1 MSGFPR
7 ALPCRVVAHLVV
19 LGAALATLPASA
31 ASLLAAPFQ
40 DHAVLQRD
48 QPIPVWGQAEAGAN
62 IQLRMA
68 DRTVR
73 VRADRNGAWRAQLP
87 ALAAGGPYELEV
99 KAAGQ
104 VQRVQ
109 DLLVGDVWLCSGQS
123 NMELP
128 VNRSLDALSEIG
140 GAGNDRMRL
149 LTIPKISSP
158 VPKPGFEAPLS
169 WKPVTPQS
177 VADFSAA
184 CYYFARELQQHQD
197 VPMGLIN
204 ASWGGSRIEAWM
216 SEDALRQA
224 GGHEAAL
231 DVLSLYA
238 RDPATGTARWG
249 ALWQHWWQGLAGQAG
264 DAPWKP
270 DAPGPWTAATPSQQ
284 WLAPALADVV
294 GVAWYRATVELD
306 AGQAAQPASLE
317 LGPVDEIDLA
327 WVNGVVAGSGYGAD
341 SGRHY
346 PLPSGTLHAGR
357 NTVVVNV
364 VNTYRLGG
372 IGGPAARQALALADG
387 TRVPLA
393 DWHYRTVPKEIGN
406 PPTAPW
412 MSASGMSTLFNG
424 MVAPLA
430 GYGLRGALWY
440 QGESNT
446 GEASRY
452 AGLLDHYRSDLRAHF
467 GKDLPLLVVQLA
479 NFGPAPTRPGA
490 SEWAQLREAQ
500 RATVAQDA
508 HSALAVAIDIG
519 ERGDIHPANKQ
530 ELGRR
535 LARAARHMVYGEAMP
550 ASGPV
555 PLTARHEGDAVS
567 VRFGQVEAGL
577 VAYGGLGPVGFELC
591 GATQASCRYASARIE
606 GDRVLLRAEQAAQA
620 TRVRYGWADSPV
632 VTLYDGNGLPAGP
645 FELSIP

>member
-68 DRTVR
+68 DRTVH
-73 VRADRNGAWRAQLP
+73 VRADREGAWQAQLP

-104 VQRVQ
+104 VQRVE
-109 DLLVGDVWLCSGQS
+109 DLLIGDVWLCSGQS

-158 VPKPGFEAPLS
+158 VPKSGFEAPLS

-327 WVNGVVAGSGYGAD
+327 WGWWPAAATEPIAAVITHCPAAPCMRAGTRWWSTSSTPIDWAGS
-341 SGRHY
+341 
-346 PLPSGTLHAGR
+346 
-357 NTVVVNV
+357 
-364 VNTYRLGG
+364 
-372 IGGPAARQALALADG
+372 AARPRARPWRWPTGRACRWPTG
-387 TRVPLA
+387 T
-393 DWHYRTVPKEIGN
+393 
-406 PPTAPW
+406 TAPFPKR
-412 MSASGMSTLFNG
+412 LEIRQRR
-424 MVAPLA
+424 
-430 GYGLRGALWY
+430 RGC
-440 QGESNT
+440 
-446 GEASRY
+446 RP
-452 AGLLDHYRSDLRAHF
+452 RA
-467 GKDLPLLVVQLA
+467 
-479 NFGPAPTRPGA
+479 
-490 SEWAQLREAQ
+490 
-500 RATVAQDA
+500 
-508 HSALAVAIDIG
+508 
-519 ERGDIHPANKQ
+519 
-530 ELGRR
+530 
-535 LARAARHMVYGEAMP
+535 
-550 ASGPV
+550 
-555 PLTARHEGDAVS
+555 
-567 VRFGQVEAGL
+567 
-577 VAYGGLGPVGFELC
+577 
-591 GATQASCRYASARIE
+591 
-606 GDRVLLRAEQAAQA
+606 
-620 TRVRYGWADSPV
+620 
-632 VTLYDGNGLPAGP
+632 
-645 FELSIP
+645 